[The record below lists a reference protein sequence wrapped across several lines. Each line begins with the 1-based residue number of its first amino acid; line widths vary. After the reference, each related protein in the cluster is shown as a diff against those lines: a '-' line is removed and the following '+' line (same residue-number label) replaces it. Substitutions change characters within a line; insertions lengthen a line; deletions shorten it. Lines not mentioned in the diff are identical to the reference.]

1 MSEEYKLPFATTV
14 DEGLEYAYIANDVF
28 GEFSDAR
35 DAADKALHAL
45 KNNEPELMKDGEK
58 APSFLELD
66 VRRRDKLSEFNDL
79 IHAIGTSLISPED
92 LEIRETSD

>member
-28 GEFSDAR
+28 DEFSDAR
-35 DAADKALHAL
+35 GAAAKALKAL
-45 KNNEPELMKDGEK
+45 KNNEPELMKDGGK
-58 APSFLELD
+58 APDFLVQDE
-66 VRRRDKLSEFNDL
+66 RRRNNLREFSDL